1 MLKLSN
7 APEIEIEWGSQTP
20 ENRKKWIDW
29 VFKNLNSIATIK
41 ILNQMNL
48 KVLLKNFLKRL
59 ICVAIERVMIQLDVI
74 MKRKDFKSDS
84 F

>member
-29 VFKNLNSIATIK
+29 VFKNLNSIAT
-41 ILNQMNL
+41 N
-48 KVLLKNFLKRL
+48 KN
-59 ICVAIERVMIQLDVI
+59 I
-74 MKRKDFKSDS
+74 KSDELKS
-84 F
+84 FAQKLFEEINLCGYRTGYDSARCDYEEEEF

>member
-29 VFKNLNSIATIK
+29 VFKNLNSIATHNNITSDELT
-41 ILNQMNL
+41 ITAQQPLHETNL
-48 KVLLKNFLKRL
+48 
-59 ICVAIERVMIQLDVI
+59 
-74 MKRKDFKSDS
+74 
-84 F
+84 